1 MDASG
6 VLPAT
11 SRNRKSENP
20 DALDKEL
27 TTLTPA
33 YLDCL
38 LQSLEN
44 AYGYEGRVTHLGGQA
59 TAILFLKC
67 LREKTNRQI
76 VLNGGLHLSDYVTKV
91 MKRLSDQSVD
101 PKVVLEFLGH
111 FAGRFGKLSAAGKVC
126 VLRTTYAPLP
136 WVPGAKPGELLLRKT
151 HRRVCR
157 KQPRSKDGRMF
168 VRHYKRLQAIASQG
182 CEVRP

>member
-6 VLPAT
+6 VLPAA

-76 VLNGGLHLSDYVTKV
+76 VLNGGIIA
-91 MKRLSDQSVD
+91 QI
-101 PKVVLEFLGH
+101 
-111 FAGRFGKLSAAGKVC
+111 C
-126 VLRTTYAPLP
+126 
-136 WVPGAKPGELLLRKT
+136 
-151 HRRVCR
+151 HRRVHVLFDLAQR
-157 KQPRSKDGRMF
+157 IL
-168 VRHYKRLQAIASQG
+168 LQSM
-182 CEVRP
+182 RTRFR

>member
-6 VLPAT
+6 LLPAT
-11 SRNRKSENP
+11 SRNRKSENR
-20 DALDKEL
+20 DELDKEL
-27 TTLTPA
+27 TTLTPS
-33 YLDCL
+33 YLDCV

-44 AYGYEGRVTHLGGQA
+44 AYGYEGRVTHLGGLA

-67 LREKTNRQI
+67 LREKTDRQI

-111 FAGRFGKLSAAGKVC
+111 LAGRLGELSTAGKVC
-126 VLRTTYAPLP
+126 VLRTTYASLP
-136 WVPGAKPGELLLRKT
+136 WVPGKKPK
-151 HRRVCR
+151 
-157 KQPRSKDGRMF
+157 PRET
-168 VRHYKRLQAIASQG
+168 SQT
-182 CEVRP
+182 